1 MRHYH
6 KQVWR
11 HWSGWRATQEFIKTE
26 VVHGTSLAVQ
36 WLRLNIPNA
45 GGTGLIPGGGTKI
58 PHAERCGQKKKKKD
72 HNHWDSLVE
81 NLTPQVWTR
90 FQESKF
96 LSTYLGHSDKQ
107 LVLGDR
113 EPEKSELPKIWET

>member
-1 MRHYH
+1 MQGA
-6 KQVWR
+6 QVW
-11 HWSGWRATQEFIKTE
+11 
-26 VVHGTSLAVQ
+26 SLVGE
-36 WLRLNIPNA
+36 LRSHMPKGVA
-45 GGTGLIPGGGTKI
+45 
-58 PHAERCGQKKKKKD
+58 KKKKKD
-72 HNHWDSLVE
+72 HSHWDSLVE

>member
-1 MRHYH
+1 MQGT
-6 KQVWR
+6 QVR
-11 HWSGWRATQEFIKTE
+11 
-26 VVHGTSLAVQ
+26 SLMGE
-36 WLRLNIPNA
+36 LRSHMPK
-45 GGTGLIPGGGTKI
+45 GV
-58 PHAERCGQKKKKKD
+58 AEKKKKD
-72 HNHWDSLVE
+72 CNHSDSPVD
-81 NLTPQVWTR
+81 NLIPQVWTR